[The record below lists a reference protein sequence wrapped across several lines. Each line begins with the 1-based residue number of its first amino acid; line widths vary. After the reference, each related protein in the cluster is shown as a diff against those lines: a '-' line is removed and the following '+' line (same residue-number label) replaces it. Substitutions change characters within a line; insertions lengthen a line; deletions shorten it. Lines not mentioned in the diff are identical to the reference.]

1 MPDDYKTKR
10 QTSDYFKKNIKKII
24 KDIVICLS
32 HFIVSKLPIC
42 YSVEKNT
49 TIPLYIQSLSKEI
62 QNRRKVGK
70 TNEM

>member
-1 MPDDYKTKR
+1 M
-10 QTSDYFKKNIKKII
+10 
-24 KDIVICLS
+24 CLS
-32 HFIVSKLPIC
+32 HFIVNKLPIC
-42 YSVEKNT
+42 YSVEKKNT